1 MNKYRKI
8 WESINGPIP
17 KDQNGKSYEI
27 HHIDGDRTNNHISNL
42 RLVTMQEH
50 YEIHYNQGDY
60 GACQAI
66 AMRMNLMVDDLSEKC
81 SKLAKLRVLNGT
93 HNLTG
98 DRNPI
103 HDRVQDGTH
112 RKWLSERNVELFK
125 QGKHNFQKRP
135 DGTSVSSDKVK
146 NGTHNFTYEFCKE
159 SWLKSAEIQ
168 YLKPARKDL
177 HYSIKIDDEM
187 IKEVEHAIT
196 SEGKFVKTYTIEI
209 YDTTNNL

>member
-66 AMRMNLMVDDLSEKC
+66 AMRMN
-81 SKLAKLRVLNGT
+81 
-93 HNLTG
+93 
-98 DRNPI
+98 
-103 HDRVQDGTH
+103 
-112 RKWLSERNVELFK
+112 
-125 QGKHNFQKRP
+125 
-135 DGTSVSSDKVK
+135 
-146 NGTHNFTYEFCKE
+146 
-159 SWLKSAEIQ
+159 
-168 YLKPARKDL
+168 
-177 HYSIKIDDEM
+177 
-187 IKEVEHAIT
+187 
-196 SEGKFVKTYTIEI
+196 
-209 YDTTNNL
+209 

>member
-17 KDQNGKSYEI
+17 KDHNGKSYEI

-81 SKLAKLRVLNGT
+81 SKLAKLRVLTGT

-112 RKWLSERNVELFK
+112 GKWLSERNATLFK

-135 DGTSVSSDKVK
+135 DGTSISSDKVK
-146 NGTHNFTYEFCKE
+146 NGTHNFTYDFCKE

-168 YLKPARKDL
+168 KEMKSNGTHHSCIEKECPHCGKIGKGHAMFRWHFDNCKEKP
-177 HYSIKIDDEM
+177 I
-187 IKEVEHAIT
+187 
-196 SEGKFVKTYTIEI
+196 
-209 YDTTNNL
+209 